1 MLLEMRVVPAV
12 DIMNGCVVRLVKGNP
27 AEKLIYANDPIEI
40 AKKWER
46 EGADSLHVVDLDA
59 ALRTGRDNAG
69 IVSKIIQEV
78 NIPVEVAGGIRS
90 LPAVSEMLNKNAAK
104 VVLGTM
110 AYNDPETVKQLAKR
124 NPNKIVISLD
134 HIDGNVMVDGWR
146 ESSGS
151 TVIESLTRF
160 MNMGIS
166 EFLLTSVDRDGT
178 MSGPDISI
186 LSTATNFTGAKIIAS
201 GGVSSIVDAIK
212 IRNIGC
218 SAVILGKAIYDG
230 MLSVARV
237 KSVS

>member
-1 MLLEMRVVPAV
+1 
-12 DIMNGCVVRLVKGNP
+12 
-27 AEKLIYANDPIEI
+27 
-40 AKKWER
+40 
-46 EGADSLHVVDLDA
+46 VDLDA
-59 ALRTGRDNAG
+59 ALRTGITNTG
-69 IVSKIIQEV
+69 IVSKLIQEV

-90 LPAVSEMLNKNAAK
+90 LSAVTEMLNRNAAK
-104 VVLGTM
+104 VVLGTL
-110 AYNDPETVKQLAKR
+110 AHKDPETVKQLAKR

-146 ESSGS
+146 MSSGS
-151 TVIESLTRF
+151 TVIDSLVLF

-218 SAVILGKAIYDG
+218 SAVILGKSIYEG

-237 KSVS
+237 KSVL

>member
-1 MLLEMRVVPAV
+1 MRVIPAV
-12 DIMNGCVVRLVKGNP
+12 DVMNGSVVRLVKGNP

-40 AKKWER
+40 AKKWEGD
-46 EGADSLHVVDLDA
+46 GADSLHVVDLDA
-59 ALRTGRDNAG
+59 ALRTGRNNAE
-69 IVSKIIQEV
+69 IVSRLIREV

-90 LPAVSEMLNKNAAK
+90 LSAVTEMLDKNAAK
-104 VVLGTM
+104 VVIGTL
-110 AYNDPETVKQLAKR
+110 AYKDPGAVKQLAKR
-124 NPNKIVISLD
+124 NPKKIVISLD
-134 HIDGNVMVDGWR
+134 HINGIVMVDGWR

-151 TVIESLTRF
+151 NVTDSLQLF

-186 LSTATNFTGAKIIAS
+186 LSSAANFTGAKIIAS

-218 SAVILGKAIYDG
+218 SAVILGKAIYEG

>member
-1 MLLEMRVVPAV
+1 MLLEMHIIPAV
-12 DIMNGCVVRLVKGNP
+12 DIMNGCVVRLFKGNP

-40 AKKWER
+40 AKKWEG

-59 ALRTGRDNAG
+59 ALRTGITNTG
-69 IVSKIIQEV
+69 IVSKLIQEV

-90 LPAVSEMLNKNAAK
+90 LSAVTEMLNRNAAK
-104 VVLGTM
+104 VVLGTL
-110 AYNDPETVKQLAKR
+110 AHKDPETVKQLAKR

-146 ESSGS
+146 MSSGS
-151 TVIESLTRF
+151 TVIDSLVLF

-218 SAVILGKAIYDG
+218 SAVILGKSIYEG

-237 KSVS
+237 KSVL